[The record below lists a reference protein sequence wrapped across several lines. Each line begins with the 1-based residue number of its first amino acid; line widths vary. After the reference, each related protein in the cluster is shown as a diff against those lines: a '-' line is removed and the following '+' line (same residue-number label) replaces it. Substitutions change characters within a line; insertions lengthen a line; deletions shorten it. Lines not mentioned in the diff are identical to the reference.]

1 MEKVKQ
7 SNLERLKN
15 LKIKADAIN
24 KDYHLNMEKLNFY
37 EKDIEYMIKK
47 TSAYDQKL
55 EKLIANY
62 KYDYIYPETYLMRK
76 RQMVQKRQTGRN
88 KLN

>member
-62 KYDYIYPETYLMRK
+62 KYYYIYPEMYLMRK
-76 RQMVQKRQTGRN
+76 KQMAQKRQTGRN